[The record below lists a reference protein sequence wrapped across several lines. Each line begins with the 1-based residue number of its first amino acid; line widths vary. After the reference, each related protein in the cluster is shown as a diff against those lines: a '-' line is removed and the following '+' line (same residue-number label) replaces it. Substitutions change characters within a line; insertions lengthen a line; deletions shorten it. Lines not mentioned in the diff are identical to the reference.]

1 MSTDAMTHPEHGET
15 VTAALGHINGWY
27 AGDAGRM
34 RRALHPALAKRI
46 QTTDSSGELVVADI
60 GACELIDR
68 PGCPTR

>member
-1 MSTDAMTHPEHGET
+1 MSTDAMTHPEHGEI
-15 VTAALGHINGWY
+15 VTAALDHINGWY
-27 AGDAGRM
+27 TGDAGRM
-34 RRALHPALAKRI
+34 QRALHPALAKRI

>member
-1 MSTDAMTHPEHGET
+1 MTHPEHGET

-27 AGDAGRM
+27 AGDEGRM
-34 RRALHPALAKRI
+34 RRALHPAPAKRI

-60 GACELIDR
+60 GAYELIDR